1 MNLLFHHVRKDLRHS
16 CWSIALTWLAAAGIF
31 WLPAAQ
37 VEKRAEVMQ
46 WLPFFR
52 YGSWVLL
59 FLTVARIVQLDA
71 PLRDT
76 AFLRSRPV
84 SSGTWLVSKLAS
96 GVVILLPIALFQVV
110 ALPLAGLRLDFTDSL
125 LLFFEEALV
134 LSVVAALALALST
147 RMETYPRFIGLTLG
161 IAFAGFIV
169 LVSYLVFDRWLTRG
183 IKPEWGYDIE
193 YLKLSRL
200 LITQFIAVAGLVAGC
215 RVCLRARH
223 RERLGLVISGTAL
236 IAALAWFY
244 WPMNFVKTFTRAEAE
259 APSAEWPDLS
269 RLKFSFEERKQWS
282 REKAGPVP
290 ARFTFGDGGYNGT
303 IYRDINGHTRLDG
316 LPDEWFAYPNSI
328 DAQLVFSNGKTLAS
342 RYTAWAGLSETM
354 ALPLVGIPLPW
365 DKASNPLSG
374 VALAKFPVPE
384 AANAMTGAKLK
395 GEIHIP
401 IKRPVILA
409 RLPLRDGVSARVGNR
424 RIWITDVERLDKKIH
439 YKLAIETPRIGL
451 RGGWYSEPHRRI
463 EFLAVN
469 VGKREYL
476 TQGSNSGFGDS
487 SAHYALEGHDISQ
500 TIWHD
505 PKKKWDGGLIPG
517 DWLDGAE
524 LLVVGDEYGGTL
536 SQSFSFSDVTLSN
549 P

>member
-37 VEKRAEVMQ
+37 VEKRLEVMQ
-46 WLPFFR
+46 WLPFIR

-59 FLTVARIVQLDA
+59 FLTVGRIVQLDA

-84 SSGTWLVSKLAS
+84 SSGTWLVSKLAA

-110 ALPLAGLRLDFTDSL
+110 VLPLAGLRLDFTDSL
-125 LLFFEEALV
+125 LIFFEEALV

-147 RMETYPRFIGLTLG
+147 RMETYPRFITLTLG
-161 IAFAGFIV
+161 IAFTGFIAFV
-169 LVSYLVFDRWLTRG
+169 TYLVFDRWLTRG

-215 RVCLRARH
+215 RVCLHARH
-223 RERLGLVISGTAL
+223 PERLGLVISGTAL

-244 WPMNFVKTFTRAEAE
+244 WPVNFVKTFTRAEAE
-259 APSAEWPDLS
+259 APRAEWPDLS

-282 REKAGPVP
+282 SQKAGPVP
-290 ARFTFGDGGYNGT
+290 TRFTFSDGGYHYT
-303 IYRDINGHTRLDG
+303 KYRRIRAYTKLDG
-316 LPDEWFAYPNSI
+316 HPDEWFAYRNSF
-328 DAQLVFSNGKTLAS
+328 DAQLVLTNGKTLVS
-342 RYTAWAGLSETM
+342 RDTAWAGLSETA

-365 DKASNPLSG
+365 DKASNMLNEVELAEFPL
-374 VALAKFPVPE
+374 PE
-384 AANAMTGAKLK
+384 AADAMTGAKLK
-395 GEIHIP
+395 GKIHIP

-409 RLPLRDGVSARVGNR
+409 RLPLRDGVSARIGNR
-424 RIWITDVERLDKKIH
+424 HIRITDVERIDAEIH

-469 VGKREYL
+469 VAKREHL
-476 TQGSNSGFGDS
+476 TLGSNSGFGGS
-487 SAHYALEGHDISQ
+487 SGNYSLEGHDISQ

-505 PKKKWDGGLIPG
+505 STKKWDGGVIPG